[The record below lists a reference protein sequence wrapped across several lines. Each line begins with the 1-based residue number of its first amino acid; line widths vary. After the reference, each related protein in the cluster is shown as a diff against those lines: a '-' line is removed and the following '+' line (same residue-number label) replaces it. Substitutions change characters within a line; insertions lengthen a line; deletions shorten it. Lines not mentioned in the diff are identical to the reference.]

1 MLLDKKKYK
10 DQCEKCSA
18 FAVLKSFNGK
28 CLCENCIKFASKN
41 NSIKNRQC
49 FNTKLAQEKQIS
61 IYDMLWRK
69 Q

>member
-10 DQCEKCSA
+10 DQCDQCGN

-28 CLCENCIKFASKN
+28 CLCENCIKNVPKATNLKN
-41 NSIKNRQC
+41 S
-49 FNTKLAQEKQIS
+49 NTKPVQEIQIS
-61 IYDMLWRK
+61 IYDMWRK